1 MKINCKVIEDL
12 LPLYTDDVCSDE
24 SKKLVEEHLETCNA
38 CSAKLSLQKATIIV
52 DEEMIE
58 QNLKAKDPFKKIRRN
73 QNYTKGG
80 AVLGALIGLVSSLLF
95 GAFEQAILG
104 NIGADIG
111 AGAGLGTLIGWVIQS
126 KKENALK

>member
-1 MKINCKVIEDL
+1 MKTNCKIIEDL
-12 LPLYTDDVCSDE
+12 LPLYTDAVCSDE
-24 SKKLVEEHLETCNA
+24 SRKLVEEHLEECKA
-38 CSAKLSLQKATIIV
+38 CRAKLTAQKAEINV
-52 DEEMIE
+52 DKEKIE

-73 QNYTKGG
+73 QRYSKVG

-111 AGAGLGTLIGWVIQS
+111 AGAGLGTLIGWFIQS
-126 KKENALK
+126 RK